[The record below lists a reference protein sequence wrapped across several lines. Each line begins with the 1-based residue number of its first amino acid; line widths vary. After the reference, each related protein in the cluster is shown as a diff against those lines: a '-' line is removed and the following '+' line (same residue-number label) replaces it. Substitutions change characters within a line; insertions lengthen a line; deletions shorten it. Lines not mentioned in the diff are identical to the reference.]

1 MMDSHNTANKLHRA
15 PLVSLVRS
23 AKGYLAFLIVGVG
36 MFLVPLALYGCPGCK
51 QGYDAGSV
59 NASVGDAY
67 SMSVIFMLA
76 VPATLVTVF
85 TIVLTRRLKNIEKK

>member
-1 MMDSHNTANKLHRA
+1 MMEWHNNVRRMNRA
-15 PLVSLVRS
+15 LLVSRFCGTR
-23 AKGYLAFLIVGVG
+23 GYLAYLLVVGG
-36 MFLVPLALYGCPGCK
+36 LFFVPLAMYACPGCK
-51 QGYDAGSV
+51 QGYAAESV

-85 TIVLTRRLKNIEKK
+85 TIVLTRRLRNIEKK